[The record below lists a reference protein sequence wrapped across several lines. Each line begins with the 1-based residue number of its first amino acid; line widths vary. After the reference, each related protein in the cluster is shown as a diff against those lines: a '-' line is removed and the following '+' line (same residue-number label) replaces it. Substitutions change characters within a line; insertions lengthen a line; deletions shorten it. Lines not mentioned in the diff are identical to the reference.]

1 MESSASII
9 LTPYN
14 YFDWKPKILLQLRS
28 KGLYRIVKNKEVKTN
43 AAVEKSKYFNRMD
56 EAFGLLCLSI
66 SQELLFHVEACTT
79 PNEVWNTLETLFGK
93 QDEMWGHILEN
104 ELISL
109 DPRNFDNIQDY
120 FTKFKALLLQLKE
133 CGINKSKEENKLI
146 LAILSKLG
154 PQYVVFVSAFHTIR
168 LTTGKSWK
176 MATLDAFIESLV
188 HEQDKLIKMGTLKS
202 SKAHALVVHTSD
214 KRNFKSNQ
222 QSKTKKLYKPCSFCG
237 KEGHS
242 VNRCWMRLE
251 ALEKAMQQHEISA
264 TESSSSQTSQGHAL
278 TAWASSSFP
287 L

>member
-1 MESSASII
+1 MDSPSSVI

-28 KGLYRIVKNKEVKTN
+28 KGLYRMVKNTEVEPTST
-43 AAVEKSKYFNRMD
+43 VEKSKYFNRRD

-66 SQELLFHVEACTT
+66 SQELLFHVEACKT
-79 PNEVWNTLETLFGK
+79 PSKVWDTLETLFGK
-93 QDEMWGHILEN
+93 QDEMRGHILEN

-120 FTKFKALLLQLKE
+120 FTKFKALLLQLNE
-133 CGINKSKEENKLI
+133 CGIDKSTEENKLI

-154 PQYVVFVSAFHTIR
+154 PQYAVFVSAFHTIR

-176 MATLDAFIESLV
+176 MPTLDAFIESLV

-214 KRNFKSNQ
+214 KRN
-222 QSKTKKLYKPCSFCG
+222 SKY
-237 KEGHS
+237 
-242 VNRCWMRLE
+242 N
-251 ALEKAMQQHEISA
+251 
-264 TESSSSQTSQGHAL
+264 
-278 TAWASSSFP
+278 
-287 L
+287 